1 MASGYW
7 RMALE
12 QVPNAEGGA
21 NKVSTVVFDLP
32 VTEAGFQ
39 PEPTLL
45 DLADEIRGYPGYPQH
60 QGAAEYALAGNFKVN
75 LRPGSMAMLLALAA
89 GGVTTTPGVGGAGC
103 LDPDSVQIPVGGY
116 RHVASWAVGDT
127 PQTCEVNYSPP
138 AGLFYK
144 ATGVGIQSIDFG
156 IENGVWKTTCDL
168 AALYWSIIADPV
180 ITPAPESVSPFI
192 HGDMVLTWLGGT
204 AVTKDFSFKI
214 ENKLVTDRQFT
225 VRSKF
230 PDRIR
235 IDSPFQELTGSIP
248 KEAMDATD
256 WDALVNGTPFS
267 AKIKLEHS
275 TDFCPV
281 GSPTYPYQMWI
292 EMPACQYVKGSIDA
306 IKNDRRHEASFDWA
320 ARYDTGTS
328 KWATIT
334 VVNQI
339 PAIST
344 YP

>member
-21 NKVSTVVFDLP
+21 NKVSTNTFDLP
-32 VTEAGFQ
+32 VSDAGFQ
-39 PEPTLL
+39 PEPTLM
-45 DLADEIRGYPGYPQH
+45 DLADEIRGLPGYPQH
-60 QGAAEYALAGNFKVN
+60 SGAAEYALSGKFTCRV
-75 LRPGSMAMLLALAA
+75 RPGMLGLLMAMAA
-89 GGVTTTPGVGGAGC
+89 GGVTSTPGDGSNVH
-103 LDPDSVQIPVGGY
+103 DPDAVDIPIGGY
-116 RHVASWAVGDT
+116 KHVASWSTGET
-127 PQTCEVNYSPP
+127 PQTAQITYSPP

-144 ATGVGIQSIDFG
+144 ATGVGIQSID
-156 IENGVWKTTCDL
+156 IAAENGVWRANADL
-168 AALYWSIIADPV
+168 VGLFWEIISDPSITA
-180 ITPAPESVSPFI
+180 APETVSPFV
-192 HGDMVLTWLGGT
+192 HGDMVLTWLAGS

-214 ENKLVTDRQFT
+214 DNKLVTDRQFT

-248 KEAMDATD
+248 KEAMDADD
-256 WDALVNGTPFS
+256 WNALIAGTPFS
-267 AKIKLEHS
+267 AKIKLQHG
-275 TDFCPV
+275 TNFCPV
-281 GSPTYPYQMWI
+281 GSATYPYQAWI
-292 EMPACQYVKGSIDA
+292 EMPACQYVKGTIDS
-306 IKNDRRHEASFDWA
+306 IKNDRRHEASFDFA
-320 ARYDTGTS
+320 ARYDTNTS

-339 PAIST
+339 ASYNT